1 MSVAL
6 LWLLCLLLL
15 PLIVG
20 SALCSCAE
28 TTLFGLTGSDREWL
42 ARERPVLSRRVER
55 LLAEPRALLLTVLL
69 GNMTVNT
76 LYFVVSSGI
85 AMQLEHGVWAE
96 LAIAVVTL
104 LLLVLVGETLP
115 KLVGNIA
122 RRALLPWVAPPVS
135 LLHSATAPIRHVLEG
150 PVLALRQFLGKTE
163 THKVGR
169 QHQVDQRYLERI
181 EVLNF
186 TIAHDDGQSLDS
198 IDEAEV
204 ILTGA
209 SRTSKTPTC
218 VYLAIRGVKAANVPL
233 VPGMPPPPQLLAAK
247 KPLIVGLWVSPDRLV
262 QVRRN
267 RLSTMGETRDTDYI
281 EPDAVRAEIAATKQ
295 LFENNDWPTIDVSRR
310 SIEETAAAVMN
321 LLTERKEAAG

>member
-1 MSVAL
+1 MANAAL
-6 LWLLCLLLL
+6 AQFENVDVH
-15 PLIVG
+15 IHAY
-20 SALCSCAE
+20 ALVRSE
-28 TTLFGLTGSDREWL
+28 HQ
-42 ARERPVLSRRVER
+42 LSRALDHIAIMPGIVFFT
-55 LLAEPRALLLTVLL
+55 LANQGLRD
-69 GNMTVNT
+69 
-76 LYFVVSSGI
+76 
-85 AMQLEHGVWAE
+85 
-96 LAIAVVTL
+96 
-104 LLLVLVGETLP
+104 
-115 KLVGNIA
+115 KLIA
-122 RRALLPWVAPPVS
+122 RCGDIEVRAIDL
-135 LLHSATAPIRHVLEG
+135 LEG

-169 QHQVDQRYLERI
+169 HQVDQRYLERI
-181 EVLNF
+181 EGLNF

-267 RLSTMGETRDTDYI
+267 RLSTMGETCDTDYI